1 LILWKKK
8 LFVVNPFFMN
18 CILKIFIAIS
28 LCSALYADEA
38 EFGIDED
45 DDVELL
51 VQQHVMNMNTGGTKV
66 MLVSLDDAKAR
77 MKGRHVVYDVTF
89 TVEEKQCEG
98 VICSIEEKVCQGD
111 LSHVTHNSFVVCE

>member
-28 LCSALYADEA
+28 LCSTLYADEA
-38 EFGIDED
+38 DFGIDED

-66 MLVSLDDAKAR
+66 MLVSLDDVNAR

-111 LSHVTHNSFVVCE
+111 LSHVTHNSFIVCE